1 LTDVNSVKGH
11 MNQRQWIPI
20 EDSSQLQ
27 ARRMLAIPI
36 AFTLVVSTIFLIVGA
51 VIGIPII
58 GALLGAVISGGFMWN
73 VHRTA
78 DDVVLKMVGG
88 LPASEYEHAR
98 LFNVIDGLCVVGGDP
113 RPALRVVGIEYPVAL
128 AVGMPGEAGTI
139 VVSAGFLKSMGRVE
153 MEAVMAHV
161 MWRLRT
167 GDIGITTYM
176 IALSAA
182 VQRFGGG
189 KFMPSVIARVA
200 DERIVMWADV
210 AACQATRYPPA
221 MVSALEIVERAAAI
235 PLGRI
240 GAQPLWFATPD
251 STGDAS
257 SQSSGVS
264 TMGFT
269 RPPLADRIAVLK
281 EI

>member
-1 LTDVNSVKGH
+1 

-27 ARRMLAIPI
+27 ARRMLSIPVTFI
-36 AFTLVVSTIFLIVGA
+36 LAVTIVFLFVG
-51 VIGIPII
+51 VLIGFPII
-58 GALLGAVISGGFMWN
+58 AAVVGVVISGGFMWN
-73 VHRTA
+73 VYRTA

-113 RPALRVVGIEYPVAL
+113 RPSLRVVGIEYPVAL
-128 AVGMPGEAGTI
+128 AVGMPGEPGTI
-139 VVSAGFLKSMGRVE
+139 VVSSGFLKSMGRVE
-153 MEAVMAHV
+153 MEAVMAHI
-161 MWRLRT
+161 MWRLRI
-167 GDIGITTYM
+167 GDIGLTTYM
-176 IALSAA
+176 LALSAA
-182 VQRFGGG
+182 VKRFGGD
-189 KFMPSVIARVA
+189 KVMQKVIPRVV
-200 DERIVMWADV
+200 DERAVMWADI

-221 MVSALEIVERAAAI
+221 MVSALEIVEQAAAI

-251 STGDAS
+251 STEDDSNS
-257 SQSSGVS
+257 SDIVS
-264 TMGFT
+264 TIDFA

>member
-1 LTDVNSVKGH
+1 MKGH

-20 EDSSQLQ
+20 EDSTQLQ
-27 ARRMLAIPI
+27 ARRMLSIPVV
-36 AFTLVVSTIFLIVGA
+36 FTLVVTIFFLIVGYL
-51 VIGIPII
+51 IGFPIVALV
-58 GALLGAVISGGFMWN
+58 GALISGGFMWN
-73 VHRTA
+73 VYRTA
-78 DDVVLKMVGG
+78 GDVVLKMVGG
-88 LPASEYEHAR
+88 LPASEHEHAR
-98 LFNVIDGLCVVGGDP
+98 LFNIIDGLCVVGGDP

-139 VVSAGFLKSMGRVE
+139 VVSAGFLKTMGRVE

-167 GDIGITTYM
+167 GDIGVTTYM
-176 IALSAA
+176 LALAA
-182 VQRFGGG
+182 AMQRIGGD
-189 KFMPSVIARVA
+189 KLMPSVIARVA
-200 DERIVMWADV
+200 DERTVMWADV

-221 MVSALEIVERAAAI
+221 MVSALEIVERAAST

-251 STGDAS
+251 SADDDS
-257 SQSSGVS
+257 NQSGRAS
-264 TMGFT
+264 TMGFA

>member
-1 LTDVNSVKGH
+1 

-27 ARRMLAIPI
+27 ERRMLAIPVV
-36 AFTLVVSTIFLIVGA
+36 FTLVVTSIFLIVGFF
-51 VIGIPII
+51 IGFPIVALI
-58 GALLGAVISGGFMWN
+58 GAAISGGFMWN

-88 LPASEYEHAR
+88 LPASEHEHAR

-139 VVSAGFLKSMGRVE
+139 VVSAGFMKSMGRVE
-153 MEAVMAHV
+153 MEAVMAHI

-167 GDIGITTYM
+167 GDVGLTTYLL
-176 IALSAA
+176 ALSAA
-182 VQRFGGG
+182 VKRFGGD
-189 KFMPSVIARVA
+189 KIMPSVIARFA
-200 DERIVMWADV
+200 DERTVMWADV

-221 MVSALEIVERAAAI
+221 MVSALEIIERAATV

-240 GAQPLWFATPD
+240 GAQPLWFAAPD
-251 STGDAS
+251 SASDGGIHSGTG
-257 SQSSGVS
+257 S
-264 TMGFT
+264 TMGFA

>member
-1 LTDVNSVKGH
+1 LTIVNSVKGH

-27 ARRMLAIPI
+27 ARRLLAIPLGF
-36 AFTLVVSTIFLIVGA
+36 ALVVTIIFLIVGFIVGFPIPVA
-51 VIGIPII
+51 VV
-58 GALLGAVISGGFMWN
+58 GAVISGGFMWN
-73 VHRTA
+73 VYRTA
-78 DDVVLKMVGG
+78 GDVVLKMVGG

-98 LFNVIDGLCVVGGDP
+98 LFNVIDGLCVVGGDA

-128 AVGMPGEAGTI
+128 AVGMPGEVGTI
-139 VVSAGFLKSMGRVE
+139 IVSAGFLKSMGRVE

-176 IALSAA
+176 LALSAA
-182 VQRFGGG
+182 VQRFGGDNV
-189 KFMPSVIARVA
+189 MRSVVARVT

-251 STGDAS
+251 STRDDS
-257 SQSSGVS
+257 NQSSSAS
-264 TMGFT
+264 TIGFA

>member
-1 LTDVNSVKGH
+1 

-27 ARRMLAIPI
+27 ARRMLSIPVV
-36 AFTLVVSTIFLIVGA
+36 FTLVVTIISLVIGAVVGFPIIAAVVGA
-51 VIGIPII
+51 
-58 GALLGAVISGGFMWN
+58 AVSGGFMWN
-73 VHRTA
+73 VYRNGN
-78 DDVVLKMVGG
+78 DVVLKMVGG
-88 LPASEYEHAR
+88 LPASEFEHAR
-98 LFNVIDGLCVVGGDP
+98 LFNVIDGLCVVGGDA

-139 VVSAGFLKSMGRVE
+139 VVSAGFLKTMGRVE

-167 GDIGITTYM
+167 GDIGLTTYM
-176 IALSAA
+176 LALSAA
-182 VQRFGGG
+182 LQRFGAD
-189 KFMPSVIARVA
+189 KVMQKVIARFA

-257 SQSSGVS
+257 NATTGGS
-264 TMGFT
+264 TMGFA

>member
-1 LTDVNSVKGH
+1 

-27 ARRMLAIPI
+27 ARRMFAIPF
-36 AFTLVVSTIFLIVGA
+36 AFTLFVTIIFLIVGFL
-51 VIGIPII
+51 IGFPIVALV
-58 GALLGAVISGGFMWN
+58 GALISGGFMWK
-73 VHRTA
+73 VYRTA

-88 LPASEYEHAR
+88 LPASEHEHAR

-128 AVGMPGEAGTI
+128 AVGMPGESGTI
-139 VVSAGFLKSMGRVE
+139 IVSAGFLKSMGRVE

-167 GDIGITTYM
+167 GDIGVTTYM
-176 IALSAA
+176 LALSAA
-182 VQRFGGG
+182 MQRFGGD
-189 KFMPSVIARVA
+189 KLMPSVIARVV
-200 DERIVMWADV
+200 DERTVMWADI

-221 MVSALEIVERAAAI
+221 MVAALEIVERASDI

-251 STGDAS
+251 STRDDNN
-257 SQSSGVS
+257 QSGGAS
-264 TMGFT
+264 TMGFA

>member
-1 LTDVNSVKGH
+1 

-27 ARRMLAIPI
+27 ARRLLAIPLGF
-36 AFTLVVSTIFLIVGA
+36 ALVVTIIFLIVGFIVGFPIPVA
-51 VIGIPII
+51 VV
-58 GALLGAVISGGFMWN
+58 GAVISGGFMWN
-73 VHRTA
+73 VYRTA

-98 LFNVIDGLCVVGGDP
+98 LFNVIDGLCVVGGDA

-128 AVGMPGEAGTI
+128 AVGMPGEVGTI
-139 VVSAGFLKSMGRVE
+139 IVSAGFLKSMGRVE

-176 IALSAA
+176 LALSAA
-182 VQRFGGG
+182 VQRFGGDNV
-189 KFMPSVIARVA
+189 MRSVVARVT

-221 MVSALEIVERAAAI
+221 MVSALEIVEGAAAI

-251 STGDAS
+251 STRDDSNQSGSAS
-257 SQSSGVS
+257 
-264 TMGFT
+264 TIGFS

>member
-1 LTDVNSVKGH
+1 MKGH

-20 EDSSQLQ
+20 EDSTQLQ
-27 ARRMLAIPI
+27 ARRMLSIPVV
-36 AFTLVVSTIFLIVGA
+36 FTLVVTIFFLIVGFL
-51 VIGIPII
+51 IGFPIVALV
-58 GALLGAVISGGFMWN
+58 GALISGGFMWN
-73 VHRTA
+73 VYRTA
-78 DDVVLKMVGG
+78 GDVVLKMVGG
-88 LPASEYEHAR
+88 LPASEHEHAR
-98 LFNVIDGLCVVGGDP
+98 LFNIIDGLCVVGGDP

-139 VVSAGFLKSMGRVE
+139 VVSAGFLKTMGRVE

-161 MWRLRT
+161 MWRPRT
-167 GDIGITTYM
+167 GDIGVTTYM
-176 IALSAA
+176 LALAA
-182 VQRFGGG
+182 AMQRIGGD
-189 KFMPSVIARVA
+189 KLMPSVIARVA
-200 DERIVMWADV
+200 DERTVMWADV

-221 MVSALEIVERAAAI
+221 MVSALEIVERAAST

-251 STGDAS
+251 SADDDS
-257 SQSSGVS
+257 NQSGRAS
-264 TMGFT
+264 TMGFA

>member
-1 LTDVNSVKGH
+1 

-27 ARRMLAIPI
+27 TRRMLSIPVV
-36 AFTLVVSTIFLIVGA
+36 FTLLVTIVFLFVGVFIGFPIVAVVGA
-51 VIGIPII
+51 V
-58 GALLGAVISGGFMWN
+58 VSGGFMWN
-73 VHRTA
+73 VYRTA

-88 LPASEYEHAR
+88 LPASEHEHAR

-139 VVSAGFLKSMGRVE
+139 VVSAGFLKTMGRVE

-167 GDIGITTYM
+167 GDIGLTTYM
-176 IALSAA
+176 LALSDAL
-182 VQRFGGG
+182 QRFGAD
-189 KFMPSVIARVA
+189 KMMQKVIARVT
-200 DERIVMWADV
+200 DERTVMWADV

-221 MVSALEIVERAAAI
+221 MVSALEIVERAASI

-251 STGDAS
+251 SAGDDSNAPR
-257 SQSSGVS
+257 GVS
-264 TMGFT
+264 TMGFP
-269 RPPLADRIAVLK
+269 RLPLADRIAVLK

>member
-1 LTDVNSVKGH
+1 

-27 ARRMLAIPI
+27 ARRMFAIPF
-36 AFTLVVSTIFLIVGA
+36 AFTLFVTIIFLIVGFL
-51 VIGIPII
+51 IGFPIVALV
-58 GALLGAVISGGFMWN
+58 GALISGGFMWK
-73 VHRTA
+73 VYRTA

-88 LPASEYEHAR
+88 LPASEHEHAR

-128 AVGMPGEAGTI
+128 AVGMPGESGTI
-139 VVSAGFLKSMGRVE
+139 IVSAGFLKSMGRVE

-167 GDIGITTYM
+167 GDIGVTTYM
-176 IALSAA
+176 LALSAA
-182 VQRFGGG
+182 LRRFGGD
-189 KFMPSVIARVA
+189 KLMPSVIARVV
-200 DERIVMWADV
+200 DERTVMWADI

-221 MVSALEIVERAAAI
+221 MVSALEIVERASDI

-251 STGDAS
+251 STRDDNNQSGDA
-257 SQSSGVS
+257 S
-264 TMGFT
+264 TMGFA

>member
-1 LTDVNSVKGH
+1 MKGH

-20 EDSSQLQ
+20 EDSTQLQ
-27 ARRMLAIPI
+27 ARRMLSIPVV
-36 AFTLVVSTIFLIVGA
+36 FTLVVTIFFLIVGFL
-51 VIGIPII
+51 IGFPIVALV
-58 GALLGAVISGGFMWN
+58 GALISGGFMWN
-73 VHRTA
+73 VYRTA
-78 DDVVLKMVGG
+78 GDVVLKMVGG
-88 LPASEYEHAR
+88 LPASEHEHAR
-98 LFNVIDGLCVVGGDP
+98 LFNIIDGLCVVGGDQ

-139 VVSAGFLKSMGRVE
+139 VVSAGFLKTMGRVE

-167 GDIGITTYM
+167 GDIGVTTYM
-176 IALSAA
+176 LALAA
-182 VQRFGGG
+182 AMQRIGGD
-189 KFMPSVIARVA
+189 KLMPSVIARVA
-200 DERIVMWADV
+200 DERTVMWADV

-221 MVSALEIVERAAAI
+221 MVSALEIVERAASI

-251 STGDAS
+251 SADDDS
-257 SQSSGVS
+257 NQSGRAS
-264 TMGFT
+264 TMGFA

>member
-1 LTDVNSVKGH
+1 

-20 EDSSQLQ
+20 EDSSQLMT
-27 ARRMLAIPI
+27 RRMLAFPVTL
-36 AFTLVVSTIFLIVGA
+36 TLVVTIVFLAVGF
-51 VIGIPII
+51 VIGIPVIAALV
-58 GALLGAVISGGFMWN
+58 GAAVSGGFMWN
-73 VHRTA
+73 VYRTA
-78 DDVVLKMVGG
+78 NDVVLKMVGG

-98 LFNVIDGLCVVGGDP
+98 LFNVVDGLCVVGGDA

-128 AVGMPGEAGTI
+128 AVAMPGEAGTI
-139 VVSAGFLKSMGRVE
+139 IVSAGFLKSMGRVE

-167 GDIGITTYM
+167 GDIGLTTYM
-176 IALSAA
+176 LALSFAM
-182 VQRFGGG
+182 QRFGGQ
-189 KFMPSVIARVA
+189 KIMSKVIERVA
-200 DERIVMWADV
+200 DDRIVMWADV

-221 MVSALEIVERAAAI
+221 MVSALEIIEQAAAI

-251 STGDAS
+251 SAGDAS
-257 SQSSGVS
+257 NASADVS
-264 TMGFT
+264 TMVFA

>member
-1 LTDVNSVKGH
+1 MTVVNSVKGH

-27 ARRMLAIPI
+27 ARRLLAIPLGFALI
-36 AFTLVVSTIFLIVGA
+36 VTIIFLIVGFL
-51 VIGIPII
+51 VGLPIPI
-58 GALLGAVISGGFMWN
+58 AVVGAVISGGFMWN
-73 VHRTA
+73 VYRTA
-78 DDVVLKMVGG
+78 ADVVLKMVGG

-98 LFNVIDGLCVVGGDP
+98 LFNVIDGLCVVGGDA

-128 AVGMPGEAGTI
+128 AVGMPGEVGTI
-139 VVSAGFLKSMGRVE
+139 IVSAGFLKSMGRVE

-176 IALSAA
+176 LALSAA
-182 VQRFGGG
+182 VQRFGGDNV
-189 KFMPSVIARVA
+189 MRSVVARVT

-240 GAQPLWFATPD
+240 GAQPLWFAAPD
-251 STGDAS
+251 SATNDSNQLG
-257 SQSSGVS
+257 GVS
-264 TMGFT
+264 TIGFA

>member
-1 LTDVNSVKGH
+1 

-27 ARRMLAIPI
+27 ARRMLAIPL
-36 AFTLVVSTIFLIVGA
+36 AFTLAVTIFFLIVGA
-51 VIGIPII
+51 VIGLPLI
-58 GALLGAVISGGFMWN
+58 AAVVGAVISGGFMWN
-73 VHRTA
+73 VYRTA

-88 LPASEYEHAR
+88 LPASEHEHAR

-139 VVSAGFLKSMGRVE
+139 VVSAGFLKTMGRVE
-153 MEAVMAHV
+153 MEAVMAHI

-167 GDIGITTYM
+167 GDIGLTTYM
-176 IALSAA
+176 LALSAA
-182 VQRFGGG
+182 LQRFGAD
-189 KFMPSVIARVA
+189 KVMQKVIARVT
-200 DERIVMWADV
+200 DERTVMWADV

-240 GAQPLWFATPD
+240 GAQPLWFATPEPAGDD
-251 STGDAS
+251 SIQSGSAS
-257 SQSSGVS
+257 I
-264 TMGFT
+264 MGFA
-269 RPPLADRIAVLK
+269 RPSLTDRIAVLK

>member
-1 LTDVNSVKGH
+1 LTIVNSVKGH

-27 ARRMLAIPI
+27 ARRLLAIPLGF
-36 AFTLVVSTIFLIVGA
+36 ALVVTIIFLIVGFFVGFPIPVA
-51 VIGIPII
+51 VV
-58 GALLGAVISGGFMWN
+58 GAVISGGFMWN
-73 VHRTA
+73 VYRTA

-98 LFNVIDGLCVVGGDP
+98 LFNVIDGLCVVGGDA

-128 AVGMPGEAGTI
+128 AVGMPGEVGTI
-139 VVSAGFLKSMGRVE
+139 IVSAGFLKSMGRVE

-176 IALSAA
+176 LALSAA
-182 VQRFGGG
+182 VQRFGGDNV
-189 KFMPSVIARVA
+189 MRSVVARVT

-251 STGDAS
+251 STRDDS
-257 SQSSGVS
+257 NQSSSAS
-264 TMGFT
+264 TIGFA

>member
-1 LTDVNSVKGH
+1 

-20 EDSSQLQ
+20 EDSSQLMT
-27 ARRMLAIPI
+27 RRMLAFPVT
-36 AFTLVVSTIFLIVGA
+36 FTLVISIVFLIVGF
-51 VIGIPII
+51 VIGFPII
-58 GALLGAVISGGFMWN
+58 AALIGAAISGGFMWN
-73 VHRTA
+73 VYRTSN
-78 DDVVLKMVGG
+78 DVVLKMVGG

-98 LFNVIDGLCVVGGDP
+98 LFNVIDGLCVVGGDA

-139 VVSAGFLKSMGRVE
+139 VVSAGFLKTMGRVE
-153 MEAVMAHV
+153 MEAVMAHI

-167 GDIGITTYM
+167 GDIGLTTYM
-176 IALSAA
+176 LALSTAM
-182 VQRFGGG
+182 QRFGSQ
-189 KFMPSVIARVA
+189 KIVQSVIERVA

-221 MVSALEIVERAAAI
+221 MVSALEIVEQAAAI

-251 STGDAS
+251 SAGDARNAS
-257 SQSSGVS
+257 AGMS
-264 TMGFT
+264 TMGFA

>member
-1 LTDVNSVKGH
+1 MKGH

-20 EDSSQLQ
+20 EDSTQLQ
-27 ARRMLAIPI
+27 ARRMLSIPVV
-36 AFTLVVSTIFLIVGA
+36 FTLVVTIFFLIVGFL
-51 VIGIPII
+51 IGFPIVALV
-58 GALLGAVISGGFMWN
+58 GALISGGFMWN
-73 VHRTA
+73 VYRTA
-78 DDVVLKMVGG
+78 GDVVLKMVGG
-88 LPASEYEHAR
+88 LPASEHEHAR
-98 LFNVIDGLCVVGGDP
+98 LFNIIDGLCVVGGDP

-139 VVSAGFLKSMGRVE
+139 VVSAGFLKTMGRVE

-167 GDIGITTYM
+167 GDIGVTTYM
-176 IALSAA
+176 LALAA
-182 VQRFGGG
+182 AMQRIGGD
-189 KFMPSVIARVA
+189 KLMPSVIARVA
-200 DERIVMWADV
+200 DERTVMWADV

-221 MVSALEIVERAAAI
+221 MVSALEIVERAASI

-251 STGDAS
+251 SADDDS
-257 SQSSGVS
+257 NQSGRAS
-264 TMGFT
+264 TMGFA

>member
-1 LTDVNSVKGH
+1 

-20 EDSSQLQ
+20 EDSSQLMT
-27 ARRMLAIPI
+27 RRMLAFPVT
-36 AFTLVVSTIFLIVGA
+36 FTLVVTIVFLVVGSISVGLPIIAALVGA
-51 VIGIPII
+51 
-58 GALLGAVISGGFMWN
+58 ALSGGFMWN
-73 VHRTA
+73 VYRTA

-88 LPASEYEHAR
+88 LPASEHEHAR
-98 LFNVIDGLCVVGGDP
+98 LFNVIDGLCVVGGDA

-139 VVSAGFLKSMGRVE
+139 VVSAGFLKTMGRVE

-167 GDIGITTYM
+167 GDIGVTTYM
-176 IALSAA
+176 LALAA
-182 VQRFGGG
+182 AMQRIGGD
-189 KFMPSVIARVA
+189 KLMPSVIARVA
-200 DERIVMWADV
+200 DERTVMWADV

-221 MVSALEIVERAAAI
+221 MVSALEIVERAAST

-251 STGDAS
+251 SADDDS
-257 SQSSGVS
+257 NQSGRAS
-264 TMGFT
+264 TMGFA

>member
-1 LTDVNSVKGH
+1 

-20 EDSSQLQ
+20 EDSSQLMT
-27 ARRMLAIPI
+27 RRMLAFPVT
-36 AFTLVVSTIFLIVGA
+36 FTLVVTNVFLVVGSISVGLPIIAALVGA
-51 VIGIPII
+51 
-58 GALLGAVISGGFMWN
+58 ALSGGFMWN
-73 VHRTA
+73 VYRTA

-88 LPASEYEHAR
+88 LPASEHEHAR
-98 LFNVIDGLCVVGGDP
+98 LFNVIDGLCVVGGDA

-139 VVSAGFLKSMGRVE
+139 VVSAGFLKTMGRVE
-153 MEAVMAHV
+153 MEAVMAHI

-167 GDIGITTYM
+167 GDIGLTTYM
-176 IALSAA
+176 LALSAA
-182 VQRFGGG
+182 LQRFGAD
-189 KFMPSVIARVA
+189 KVMQKVIARVA
-200 DERIVMWADV
+200 DERTVMWADV

-221 MVSALEIVERAAAI
+221 MVSALEIVERAAGI

-240 GAQPLWFATPD
+240 GAQPLWFATPE
-251 STGDAS
+251 
-257 SQSSGVS
+257 SSGDDSNQSGSAS
-264 TMGFT
+264 TMGFA

>member
-1 LTDVNSVKGH
+1 MKGH

-20 EDSSQLQ
+20 EDSTQLQ
-27 ARRMLAIPI
+27 ARRMLSIPVV
-36 AFTLVVSTIFLIVGA
+36 FTLVVTIFFLIVGFL
-51 VIGIPII
+51 IGFPIVALV
-58 GALLGAVISGGFMWN
+58 GALISGGFMWN
-73 VHRTA
+73 VYRTA
-78 DDVVLKMVGG
+78 GDVVLKMVGG
-88 LPASEYEHAR
+88 LPASEHEHAR
-98 LFNVIDGLCVVGGDP
+98 LFNIIDGLCVVGGDP

-139 VVSAGFLKSMGRVE
+139 VVSAGFLKTMGRVE

-167 GDIGITTYM
+167 GDIGVTTYM
-176 IALSAA
+176 LALAA
-182 VQRFGGG
+182 AMQRIGGD
-189 KFMPSVIARVA
+189 KLMPSVIARVA
-200 DERIVMWADV
+200 DERTVMWADV

-221 MVSALEIVERAAAI
+221 MVSALEIVERAAST

-251 STGDAS
+251 SADDDS
-257 SQSSGVS
+257 NQSGRAS
-264 TMGFT
+264 TMGFA

>member
-1 LTDVNSVKGH
+1 

-27 ARRMLAIPI
+27 ARRMLSIPVTFI
-36 AFTLVVSTIFLIVGA
+36 LAVTIVFLFVG
-51 VIGIPII
+51 VLIGFPII
-58 GALLGAVISGGFMWN
+58 AAVVGVVISGGFMWN
-73 VHRTA
+73 VYRTA

-128 AVGMPGEAGTI
+128 AVGMPGEPGTI
-139 VVSAGFLKSMGRVE
+139 VVSSGFLKSMGRVE
-153 MEAVMAHV
+153 MEAVMAHI
-161 MWRLRT
+161 MWRLRI
-167 GDIGITTYM
+167 GDIGLTTYM
-176 IALSAA
+176 LALSAA
-182 VQRFGGG
+182 VKRFGGD
-189 KFMPSVIARVA
+189 KVMQKVISRVV
-200 DERIVMWADV
+200 DERAVMWADI

-221 MVSALEIVERAAAI
+221 MVSALEIVEQAAAI

-251 STGDAS
+251 STEDDSNS
-257 SQSSGVS
+257 SDIVS
-264 TMGFT
+264 TIDFA

>member
-1 LTDVNSVKGH
+1 

-20 EDSSQLQ
+20 EDSSQLMT
-27 ARRMLAIPI
+27 RRMLAFPVT
-36 AFTLVVSTIFLIVGA
+36 FTLVVTIVFLVVGSISVGLPIIAALVGA
-51 VIGIPII
+51 
-58 GALLGAVISGGFMWN
+58 ALSGGFMWN
-73 VHRTA
+73 VYRTA

-88 LPASEYEHAR
+88 LPASEHEHAR
-98 LFNVIDGLCVVGGDP
+98 LFNVIDGLCVVGGDA

-139 VVSAGFLKSMGRVE
+139 VVSAGFLKTMGRVE
-153 MEAVMAHV
+153 MEAVMAHI

-167 GDIGITTYM
+167 GDIGLTTYM
-176 IALSAA
+176 LALSAA
-182 VQRFGGG
+182 LRRFGAD
-189 KFMPSVIARVA
+189 KVMQKVIARVT
-200 DERIVMWADV
+200 DERTVMWADV

-221 MVSALEIVERAAAI
+221 MVSALEIVERAAGI

-240 GAQPLWFATPD
+240 GAQPLWFATPESAGDD
-251 STGDAS
+251 SN
-257 SQSSGVS
+257 QSGSAS
-264 TMGFT
+264 TMGFA

>member
-1 LTDVNSVKGH
+1 MTSVNSVKGH

-27 ARRMLAIPI
+27 ARRLLAIPLGFALI
-36 AFTLVVSTIFLIVGA
+36 VTIIFLIVGFL
-51 VIGIPII
+51 VGLPIPI
-58 GALLGAVISGGFMWN
+58 AVVGAVISGGFMWN
-73 VHRTA
+73 VYRTA
-78 DDVVLKMVGG
+78 ADVVLKMVGG

-98 LFNVIDGLCVVGGDP
+98 LFNVIDGLCVVGGDA

-128 AVGMPGEAGTI
+128 AVGMPGEVGTI
-139 VVSAGFLKSMGRVE
+139 IVSAGFLKSMGRVE

-176 IALSAA
+176 LALSAA
-182 VQRFGGG
+182 VQRFGGD
-189 KFMPSVIARVA
+189 SVMRSVVARVT
-200 DERIVMWADV
+200 DERMVMWADV

-251 STGDAS
+251 STRDDSNQSGNAS
-257 SQSSGVS
+257 
-264 TMGFT
+264 TIGFA

>member
-1 LTDVNSVKGH
+1 MKGH

-20 EDSSQLQ
+20 EDSTQLQ
-27 ARRMLAIPI
+27 ARRMLSIPVV
-36 AFTLVVSTIFLIVGA
+36 FTLVVTIFFLIVGFL
-51 VIGIPII
+51 IGFPIVALV
-58 GALLGAVISGGFMWN
+58 GALISGGFMWN
-73 VHRTA
+73 VYRNA
-78 DDVVLKMVGG
+78 GDVVLKMVGG
-88 LPASEYEHAR
+88 LPASEHEHAR
-98 LFNVIDGLCVVGGDP
+98 LFNIIDGLCVVGGDP

-139 VVSAGFLKSMGRVE
+139 VVSAGFLKTMGRVE

-167 GDIGITTYM
+167 GDIGVTTYM
-176 IALSAA
+176 LALAA
-182 VQRFGGG
+182 AMQRIGGD
-189 KFMPSVIARVA
+189 KLMPSVIARVA
-200 DERIVMWADV
+200 DERTVMWADV

-221 MVSALEIVERAAAI
+221 MVSALEIVERAAST

-251 STGDAS
+251 SADDDS
-257 SQSSGVS
+257 NQSGRAS
-264 TMGFT
+264 TMGFA